1 MSTEIVMPNLGFD
14 TQEGLLVEWLKQ
26 PGDAVRKGEVIAI
39 IESDK
44 ANVELESVAGG
55 RLLEQLYAA
64 GDTVPVGATIARIG
78 SGDERAAPA
87 APAPIEATPVAR
99 RLAADNAVQLGAIS
113 GSGPR
118 GRILRED
125 VEAYLTSR
133 ATAAPA
139 NGTPIRALPK
149 VRRAARTAGVD
160 LAQVL
165 PTGPQGSVT
174 LADLAAYRTD
184 AITHE
189 TTDVATAVA
198 AAPAPQ
204 PADIAAA
211 PDESLPDG
219 VREIALSRARQV
231 IGRRLGESMRAAPHF
246 YVTGEFDLATALVEL
261 EQVPPPQPGINDLIQ
276 YLTVQALRRVPELNA
291 TFADGRLLQYD
302 AVHLA
307 IAVARDDGL
316 ITPVLR
322 KADRY
327 SLTGLAA
334 ESRELVQRARANRLS
349 PDELQGGTFTI
360 SNLGVIRQVD
370 QFTAVINPP
379 QVAILAVGT
388 VKQRPLIVDGGLHIR
403 HTVHL
408 TLSGDHRVV
417 DGMHLGRFMAAFQDQ
432 LDYFVKGKHA

>member
-78 SGDERAAPA
+78 SGDAPA
-87 APAPIEATPVAR
+87 AAAAPTPIEATPVAR
-99 RLAADNAVQLGAIS
+99 RLAAENAVELGVIA

-133 ATAAPA
+133 TAAAPA
-139 NGTPIRALPK
+139 NGAPIRALPK
-149 VRRAARTAGVD
+149 VRKAAREAGVD
-160 LAQVL
+160 LARVT
-165 PTGPQGSVT
+165 PTGPLGSVT

-189 TTDVATAVA
+189 TTVVA

-204 PADIAAA
+204 PAAAA
-211 PDESLPDG
+211 ATQAELLPDG

-231 IGRRLGESMRAAPHF
+231 IGRRLGESMREAPHF
-246 YVTGEFDLATALVEL
+246 YVTGEFDLEAAVAGLKL
-261 EQVPPPQPGINDLIQ
+261 LPPPEPGINDLLQ
-276 YLTVQALRRVPELNA
+276 YLAVQALRRVPELNA
-291 TFADGRLLQYD
+291 TFAHGRLLQYD

-388 VKQRPLIVDGGLHIR
+388 VKQRPLIIDGGLHIR

-432 LDYFVKGKHA
+432 LNYFVKGKHA